1 MYIRKDIHKSLRLEA
16 KMAEGAKCFAWAKLF
31 RECDWLLRKKDREI
45 ERLRAALE
53 DAAKVAED
61 KATALSQYRDTHAAV
76 QAATAQDIAEEIKTL
91 IGR

>member
-1 MYIRKDIHKSLRLEA
+1 MSDIMDRLRQMADLFEA
-16 KMAEGAKCFAWAKLF
+16 QQAPHNMVLH
-31 RECDWLLRKKDREI
+31 LRAAADEI